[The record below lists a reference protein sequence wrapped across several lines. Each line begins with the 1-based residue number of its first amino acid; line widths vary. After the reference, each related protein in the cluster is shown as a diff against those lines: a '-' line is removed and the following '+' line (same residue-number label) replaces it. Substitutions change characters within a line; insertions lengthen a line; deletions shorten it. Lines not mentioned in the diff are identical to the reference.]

1 MVFANTKPNI
11 EKLSKDRWLILKI
24 SEDLTSLK
32 EITGGSS
39 EVNKKKKK
47 KMGNESNDYEPWW
60 EDY

>member
-1 MVFANTKPNI
+1 MVFANREPDI

-32 EITGGSS
+32 EITGGTS

-47 KMGNESNDYEPWW
+47 KIGN
-60 EDY
+60 